1 MLVLA
6 TGQQYEKAT
15 MYQDLIEFWFSEEAS
30 KHWFNS
36 TKAFDRA
43 LLEAHE
49 QTWLDA
55 KQARLDH
62 WQQSAVGSLAL
73 VILLDQLPLNMF
85 RGQAK
90 SFATESQSRDVARAA
105 IAIGFDQELT
115 ASRKAFL
122 YMPFMHSEELDDQAL
137 GVKLFDQP
145 GLESNHRFARHH
157 YGIIERFGR
166 FPHRNKILGREST
179 DAEIE
184 YLNSKQSFQ
193 G

>member
-1 MLVLA
+1 
-6 TGQQYEKAT
+6 
-15 MYQDLIEFWFSEEAS
+15 MYQDLIEYWFSEEAS
-30 KHWFNS
+30 KHWFKS
-36 TKAFDRA
+36 TKAFDQA

-105 IAIGFDQELT
+105 IAKGFDQALP

-122 YMPFMHSEELDDQAL
+122 YMPFMHSEELEDRAL
-137 GVKLFDQP
+137 AVKLFDQP
-145 GLESNHRFARHH
+145 GLENNHRFARHH

-184 YLNSKQSFQ
+184 YLNSKQGFQ